1 VRDAIIATS
10 LPRNERTQRP
20 PTDPRCAVRVER
32 HHPPLT
38 PQLRR
43 RERRDRAPERVSR
56 DEDPIVWVR
65 GCYLRQQGHDAV
77 AGGEPR
83 GPEAAVGGTRAA
95 EGRRDQGDVEVREP
109 ALGRR
114 AAAEGE
120 DDEVVGWVEG

>member
-1 VRDAIIATS
+1 MRDAIIPAS

-20 PTDPRCAVRVER
+20 PTDSRCAVRVER
-32 HHPPLT
+32 HHPPLA

-56 DEDPIVWVR
+56 DYDAIVRVR
-65 GCYLRQQGHDAV
+65 GCCFRQHGHDAV

-83 GPEAAVGGTRAA
+83 GPEAAVSGARVA